1 MGVRVLADKKHKFT
15 ILTTKPAIEASPTL
29 VELAAGI
36 EACSKVLFDGFRFTP
51 TDSGTQGAKALCG
64 SNEEVF
70 TDENFT
76 VSYAFWRYF
85 LAGGGADPADDVLF
99 AAHMTRNPVHH
110 RPPARPGVPGL
121 AVLPGAC
128 ACAGRVDIPARWTR
142 RLTLHPLKPLTRA
155 GATPVRFP
163 GPGQA
168 PLDHR
173 PKGNTDA
180 HHPRKLPVPA

>member
-29 VELAAGI
+29 IELAAGI

-85 LAGGGADPADDVLF
+85 LALGGADPADDVLF
-99 AAHMTRNPVHH
+99 AACFPPRLRSWLRCSMNPQP
-110 RPPARPGVPGL
+110 RSRG
-121 AVLPGAC
+121 C
-128 ACAGRVDIPARWTR
+128 SR
-142 RLTLHPLKPLTRA
+142 RKQIRA
-155 GATPVRFP
+155 
-163 GPGQA
+163 
-168 PLDHR
+168 DY
-173 PKGNTDA
+173 
-180 HHPRKLPVPA
+180 

>member
-36 EACSKVLFDGFRFTP
+36 QACSKVLFDGFRFTP

-85 LAGGGADPADDVLF
+85 LAAGGADPADDLLF
-99 AAHMTRNPVHH
+99 AAHMTRGTTLWGYTRVSDKDATEAWAQTDQIRCGIRYTIDHLQDPESPGWLSYQV
-110 RPPARPGVPGL
+110 PAR
-121 AVLPGAC
+121 AQ
-128 ACAGRVDIPARWTR
+128 AGWPF
-142 RLTLHPLKPLTRA
+142 KPV
-155 GATPVRFP
+155 GPV
-163 GPGQA
+163 
-168 PLDHR
+168 
-173 PKGNTDA
+173 
-180 HHPRKLPVPA
+180 V